1 MSETYLPIKESLG
14 YQNVKT
20 ALWNVFE
27 INLDTILIREGKE
40 YENFGF
46 SFSYNNYEMTM
57 LLSSTEKKAQF
68 NFGEGRMFDILF
80 PNPKYPEHSFLEETF
95 FYNFIQNKEV
105 KGSVENIFGRKER
118 DIEHAMRI
126 LKDFLDSDEAKV
138 LWKNE

>member
-1 MSETYLPIKESLG
+1 
-14 YQNVKT
+14 
-20 ALWNVFE
+20 
-27 INLDTILIREGKE
+27 
-40 YENFGF
+40 
-46 SFSYNNYEMTM
+46 M

-68 NFGEGRMFDILF
+68 NFGEGGMFDILF

-138 LWKNE
+138 LLKNE

>member
-57 LLSSTEKKAQF
+57 LLSSTEK
-68 NFGEGRMFDILF
+68 
-80 PNPKYPEHSFLEETF
+80 S
-95 FYNFIQNKEV
+95 
-105 KGSVENIFGRKER
+105 SV
-118 DIEHAMRI
+118 
-126 LKDFLDSDEAKV
+126 
-138 LWKNE
+138 